1 MDFYNYRLTSC
12 QVHVVAGLKVVTE
25 AKTDF

>member
-1 MDFYNYRLTSC
+1 MDFYNYRIISL
-12 QVHVVAGLKVVTE
+12 QIHIVAGLKVATE